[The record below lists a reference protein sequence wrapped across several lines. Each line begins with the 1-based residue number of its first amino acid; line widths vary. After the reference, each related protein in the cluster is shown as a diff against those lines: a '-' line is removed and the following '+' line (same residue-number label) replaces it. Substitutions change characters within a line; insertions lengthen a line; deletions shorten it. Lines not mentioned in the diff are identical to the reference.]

1 MKKYLVLSLAVLFLF
16 SCDQFTGSGNSENNK
31 EVKKSTVKNKDEQKA
46 KVANTDLKIKYP
58 FKSGIIKYANDAMG
72 MKSTL
77 TVYFDD
83 YGAKECA
90 VSEIDMNGQKMVM
103 RSLVVDDYLYQLAM
117 EQGSGSKIKVDE
129 NFQTYLFDTEEFE
142 KRMAEVKGKK
152 LGTEEVQGK
161 PCQIY
166 SMEENGAVSKIW
178 VWKNVVLKM
187 TAEQDA
193 MEMSMLAVDIKETDD
208 LPKAIFE
215 IPQGFN
221 IEEIKADDYNN
232 EDIDDFD
239 DENAAG

>member
-1 MKKYLVLSLAVLFLF
+1 MKKYFILSFALLFLF
-16 SCDQFTGSGNSENNK
+16 SCNQFSSSENNSNNNK
-31 EVKKSTVKNKDEQKA
+31 ENHTVKKSEKKETVETTSNSLD
-46 KVANTDLKIKYP
+46 VKYP

-77 TVYFDD
+77 TVYFDN

-90 VSEIDMNGQKMVM
+90 VSEIDMNGQKMTM
-103 RSLVVDDYLYQLAM
+103 RSLVVDNYLYQLAM
-117 EQGSGSKIKVDE
+117 DQGSGSKVKVDD
-129 NFQTYLFDTEEFE
+129 NFKTYLFDTEEFE

-152 LGTEEVQGK
+152 LGTEDVLGK

-187 TAEQDA
+187 TAQQDA
-193 MEMSMLAVDIKETDD
+193 MEMSMLAVDIKETGD
-208 LPKAIFE
+208 LPKGIFE
-215 IPQGFN
+215 IPAGFN
-221 IEEIKADDYNN
+221 IEEIKAEDYNN

>member
-1 MKKYLVLSLAVLFLF
+1 LFLF
-16 SCDQFTGSGNSENNK
+16 SCEQFTGSNNDNEKNDASGKKQEKK
-31 EVKKSTVKNKDEQKA
+31 EERVE
-46 KVANTDLKIKYP
+46 VAASGSKIKYP
-58 FKSGIIKYANDAMG
+58 FKSGVIKYANDAMG

-83 YGAKECA
+83 YGDKECA
-90 VSEIDMNGQKMVM
+90 VSEIAMNDQKMTM
-103 RSLVVDDYLYQLAM
+103 RSLVVDNYLYQLAM
-117 EQGSGSKIKVDE
+117 EQGSGSKVKVDD
-129 NFQTYLFDTEEFE
+129 NFQTYLFDTNEFE

-152 LGTEEVQGK
+152 LGTEEVLGK

-187 TAEQDA
+187 TATQDA

-208 LPKAIFE
+208 LPKGIFD

-221 IEEIKADDYNN
+221 IEEIKADDYSN